1 MLNDVNSKDFKKV
14 FEEDLKKLKEEREV
28 LLEAMKDMY
37 PHTDDLQNLAL
48 TIASYNATIKELEGI
63 IHKAKM
69 LAGK

>member
-1 MLNDVNSKDFKKV
+1 MLNDVNSRDLKKV
-14 FEEDLKKLKEEREV
+14 FEEDLKQLKEERES
-28 LLEAMKDMY
+28 LLETMKDMY
-37 PHTDDLQNLAL
+37 PHNDDLQALAL